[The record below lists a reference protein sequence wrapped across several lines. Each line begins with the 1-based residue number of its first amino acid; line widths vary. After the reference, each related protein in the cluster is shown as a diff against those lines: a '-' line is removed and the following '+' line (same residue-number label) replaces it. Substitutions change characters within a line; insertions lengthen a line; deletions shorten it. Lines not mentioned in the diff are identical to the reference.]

1 MSMKQMPQATGHV
14 AQRDVNPLMSFGGCT
29 YKVFW
34 EGTGKPWGSIWDP
47 AVGCYEPY
55 KESLWHLQV
64 TFGLLLLDRTGS

>member
-1 MSMKQMPQATGHV
+1 
-14 AQRDVNPLMSFGGCT
+14 MSFGGYT

-34 EGTGKPWGSIWDP
+34 EGAGKPWGSIWDP